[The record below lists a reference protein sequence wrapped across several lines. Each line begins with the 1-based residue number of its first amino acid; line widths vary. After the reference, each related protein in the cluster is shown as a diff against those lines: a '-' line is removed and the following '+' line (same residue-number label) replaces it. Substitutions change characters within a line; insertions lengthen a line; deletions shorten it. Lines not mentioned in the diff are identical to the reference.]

1 MSKRRKNELK
11 PLTASAVTKILG
23 ESIPDFEEAEK
34 LFYSN
39 ERAKNRLPRTI
50 AWHKEN
56 IHAFKKAMKE
66 QNIPLNPT
74 AITHRI
80 IKNNLILYA
89 IDKWGN
95 QPQTVNMRLRTLKQF
110 FSFLV
115 DEGYLTE
122 NPAEKIET
130 LKTKDTLIHSLS
142 PDQIRKLLSIPDKKT
157 FTGLRDY
164 TLMLLLLDTG
174 LRLSEISGLLVSD
187 INFSEGYIKVL
198 GKGGRER
205 TVPLQG
211 KLKRALKNYLAHR
224 GTDLSHDYCF
234 VTIDNTPW
242 RNRSIQERIEL
253 ISAKAGITEI
263 RTSPHIWR
271 HTFARLYILNGG
283 DPFSL
288 KKILGHKSWEMV
300 HRYVN
305 LFGSQVNTQHKKASP
320 VEHLD
325 DI

>member
-1 MSKRRKNELK
+1 MSRRRKNDLK
-11 PLTASAVTKILG
+11 PLTANAVSKILG
-23 ESIPDFEEAEK
+23 EPVPDIEEAEK

-39 ERAKNRLPRTI
+39 ERAKNRSLRTI
-50 AWHKEN
+50 DWHKEN
-56 IHAFKKAMKE
+56 IHVFKKAMKE
-66 QNIPLNPT
+66 QNIPLNLA
-74 AITHRI
+74 AITQRI

-95 QPQTVNMRLRTLKQF
+95 QPQTVNMKLRTLKQF
-110 FSFLV
+110 FRYLV
-115 DEGYLTE
+115 EEGYLTE
-122 NPAEKIET
+122 NPAENIET
-130 LKTKDTLIHSLS
+130 LKTKDTLVHSLS
-142 PDQIRKLLSIPDKKT
+142 PEQIRKMLSVPDRKT

-174 LRLSEISGLLVSD
+174 LRLSEVSGLLTSD
-187 INFSEGYIKVL
+187 INFSEGFIKVL
-198 GKGGRER
+198 GKGSKER

-211 KLKRALKNYLAHR
+211 KLKKVLKTYLAHR

-242 RNRSIQERIEL
+242 RNRSIQERLEL
-253 ISAKAGITEI
+253 ISGKAGITEI
-263 RTSPHIWR
+263 STSPHIWR

-325 DI
+325 GI